1 MLAIK
6 LKRVGKKHQATFRI
20 VVQEKR
26 EKVNGRFV
34 DDLGFWN
41 PHTNELSIKKEVSRQ
56 WMKNGAQPTATVH
69 NLLIKAKVLEGTK
82 KIQLHR
88 KPKKPEAVS

>member
-6 LKRVGKKHQATFRI
+6 LKRVGKKHQATYRI

-26 EKVNGRFV
+26 SKVDGRFI
-34 DDLGFWN
+34 DDLGWWD
-41 PHTNELSIKKEVSRQ
+41 PHANKFSFSKDKAKHWLSV
-56 WMKNGAQPTATVH
+56 GAKPTATVH
-69 NLLIKAKVLEGTK
+69 NFFVKAKIAEGTK

-88 KPKKPEAVS
+88 KPAKKKKE